1 MRLAQ
6 IPQSIGISGEV
17 FGTWSGGD
25 IGGIVADGVRNDQ
38 RKDFGTFSAG
48 SRMRADRLSPVKR
61 VCGQH

>member
-25 IGGIVADGVRNDQ
+25 IGGIVADGVRNNQ

-48 SRMRADRLSPVKR
+48 SLCELTAFHL
-61 VCGQH
+61 